1 MVSESLTNETVRK
14 GPSGVAQPVILVVD
28 DDASIQRLVRLQLKD
43 EGFRAVSATTG
54 EEAME
59 RANEVHPDLVLLDI
73 ALPDVSGY
81 EVLARLREHASIP
94 TIMLTAR
101 TRDSDKVRGLEL
113 GADDYVAKP
122 FNPEELTARIRAVLR
137 RSRQQGGTSI
147 DDIVTVGDLMI
158 DLAKR
163 TVHRGQEL
171 VPLSRTEWGLLEFLV
186 RNRGK
191 VLMNPEIL
199 GKVWGPEYVNDLQ
212 YLRVWVSRLR
222 HKLEPERDGDSIIQ
236 TFPGMGYMFHEGPA
250 AGDDGATED
259 EPPASNA

>member
-1 MVSESLTNETVRK
+1 M
-14 GPSGVAQPVILVVD
+14 AQPVILVVD
-28 DDASIQRLVRLQLKD
+28 DDISIQRLVRLQLKD
-43 EGFRAVSATTG
+43 EGFRAVSAATG
-54 EEAME
+54 EEGLE
-59 RANEVHPDLVLLDI
+59 RANEVRPDLVILDI
-73 ALPDVSGY
+73 TLPDISGY
-81 EVLARLREHASIP
+81 EVLARLREHGPIP
-94 TIMLTAR
+94 TIMLTAK

-113 GADDYVAKP
+113 GADDYIAKP

-147 DDIVTVGDLMI
+147 NDIVAVGDLVI
-158 DLAKR
+158 DLARR

-199 GKVWGPEYVNDLQ
+199 GRVWGPEYVNDLQ

-222 HKLEPERDGDSIIQ
+222 HKLEPGRDGDSIIQ
-236 TFPGMGYMFHEGPA
+236 TFPGMGYMFHEVPTPVGVESPSDSHA
-250 AGDDGATED
+250 AT
-259 EPPASNA
+259 ASL